1 MNVFVFVHLLTC
13 VQVDSDY
20 IVIKQYVDQDLQ
32 DKLFEHTRVL
42 KERRMITGP
51 VEKDVVTTAL
61 KVRDRSKDQM
71 FLVRKKSRSP
81 GRKIDI

>member
-1 MNVFVFVHLLTC
+1 MHLLTC
-13 VQVDSDY
+13 VQADPDY

-32 DKLFEHTRVL
+32 DKLFEHTRML

-51 VEKDVVTTAL
+51 VEKDVVTTL

-71 FLVRKKSRSP
+71 FLARRKSRSP
-81 GRKIDI
+81 GEKTDI